1 MFERGSHAGMQW
13 PGWWWHA
20 GVFFRYRFF
29 KCLSMALMLGCSS
42 DLLNPPCQKTI
53 HISFLEIGKIHQPTH
68 PKGLDSNPSI
78 FLFSLTVDLIL
89 LGTFI
94 MSLVKVPRL
103 NWKRSFDFIVAT
115 TLTVF
120 ILFVR
125 LSNTSSY

>member
-1 MFERGSHAGMQW
+1 MWLSGIGGGGGSWDSG
-13 PGWWWHA
+13 
-20 GVFFRYRFF
+20 
-29 KCLSMALMLGCSS
+29 
-42 DLLNPPCQKTI
+42 
-53 HISFLEIGKIHQPTH
+53 TH

-89 LGTFI
+89 LGTFWVI

-103 NWKRSFDFIVAT
+103 NWKRSFDFIAAT